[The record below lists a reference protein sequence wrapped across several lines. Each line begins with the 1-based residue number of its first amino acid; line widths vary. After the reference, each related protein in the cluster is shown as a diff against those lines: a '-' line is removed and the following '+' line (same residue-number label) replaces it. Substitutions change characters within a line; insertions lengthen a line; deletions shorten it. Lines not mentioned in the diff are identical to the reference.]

1 MSKEFYAKA
10 AEANAFVQQPETLTY
25 KGTGSESGGVAGML
39 EVTDA
44 EFGASEDRQLE
55 MKACSKALAGLSS
68 DVAQDLF
75 TKTFN
80 LALVQTECK
89 AHSERRSKASA
100 LLSGIAEKLNS
111 PRRSAIAKKVRLG
124 AFTQVLRSTTR
135 LHSFCRR
142 RPLRSSTKTSPSRSS
157 IPTISRLKISGP
169 TLKTAVGEMQVQM

>member
-1 MSKEFYAKA
+1 ML
-10 AEANAFVQQPETLTY
+10 Q
-25 KGTGSESGGVAGML
+25 GTGRL
-39 EVTDA
+39 ELGCCPRSV
-44 EFGASEDRQLE
+44 
-55 MKACSKALAGLSS
+55 
-68 DVAQDLF
+68 

-80 LALVQTECK
+80 LALVQTVCK